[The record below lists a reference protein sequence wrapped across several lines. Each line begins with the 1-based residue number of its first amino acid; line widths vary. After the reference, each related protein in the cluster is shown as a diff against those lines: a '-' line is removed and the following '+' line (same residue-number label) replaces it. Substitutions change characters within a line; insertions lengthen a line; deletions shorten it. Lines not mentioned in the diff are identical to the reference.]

1 MTQLTSFLRQLR
13 RPGPAAAAG
22 FLILLLLVALLA
34 GLLAPYSPIAQS
46 SERLVGPSAAHW
58 LGTDQ
63 FGRDT
68 LSRLIFGSRVDLL
81 VSVGATALAAVLG
94 VVVGLIGGASRG
106 VIGLLSMR
114 GVEVVLAFPPI
125 VFALLIVTLFGQG
138 ELTMIVTMGILFA
151 PAFARI
157 VYGEVLTIRNL
168 EYVQASEVIGSRRS
182 RILFRVILPG
192 VVPPILVQVS
202 LTLASTMLLSAGL
215 SFLGLGVVPPT
226 PSWGSMIGEGQALM
240 LTSPLLL
247 FVSSGVIVATILA
260 FSVLADTIERGLD
273 PRRRARRSRAAR
285 ARLTP
290 PRTQVIPVGAA
301 GRRSRTKKME
311 TTP

>member
-1 MTQLTSFLRQLR
+1 MTSFTSFVRQLR
-13 RPGPAAAAG
+13 RPGTAAAAG
-22 FLILLLLVALLA
+22 FLVLLILVALFADLI
-34 GLLAPYSPIAQS
+34 APYSPIAQGG
-46 SERLVGPSAAHW
+46 ERLAGPSAAHW

-68 LSRLIFGSRVDLL
+68 LSRLIVGSRVDLV
-81 VSVGATALAAVLG
+81 VSIGATALATVLG
-94 VVVGLIGGASRG
+94 VVVGLVGGSSRG
-106 VIGLLSMR
+106 IVGLLSMR
-114 GVEVVLAFPPI
+114 GVEVILAFPPI

-138 ELTMIVTMGILFA
+138 ELTLIVTMGILFA
-151 PAFARI
+151 PAFARV

-202 LTLASTMLLSAGL
+202 LTMATAMLLSAGL
-215 SFLGLGVVPPT
+215 SFLGLGVIPPT

-240 LTSPLLL
+240 MTSPLLL

-260 FSVLADTIERGLD
+260 FSVLADGIERGLD
-273 PRRRARRSRAAR
+273 PRRRVRAPRIPRS
-285 ARLTP
+285 RLTP
-290 PRTQVIPVGAA
+290 PRTQVIPVGDA
-301 GRRSRTKKME
+301 RRMSKKE
-311 TTP
+311 SIS

>member
-1 MTQLTSFLRQLR
+1 MTPLASLLRQLR
-13 RPGPAAAAG
+13 RPGPATAAG
-22 FLILLLLVALLA
+22 FLVLLVLVALFADLI
-34 GLLAPYSPIAQS
+34 APYSSIAQS
-46 SERLVGPSAAHW
+46 SERLAGPSAAHW

-68 LSRLIFGSRVDLL
+68 LSRLIVGSRVDLL
-81 VSVGATALAAVLG
+81 VSVGATAVAAVLG
-94 VVVGLIGGASRG
+94 VVVGLVGGSSRG
-106 VIGLLSMR
+106 MVGLLSMR
-114 GVEVVLAFPPI
+114 VVEVILAFPPI

-138 ELTMIVTMGILFA
+138 EFTMIATMGILFA
-151 PAFARI
+151 PAFARV

-192 VVPPILVQVS
+192 VIPPVLVQVS

-240 LTSPLLL
+240 LTNPLLL
-247 FVSSGVIVATILA
+247 FVSSGVIVLTILA
-260 FSVLADTIERGLD
+260 FSVLADAIERGLD
-273 PRRRARRSRAAR
+273 PRRRARSPRAPRS
-285 ARLTP
+285 RLTP
-290 PRTQVIPVGAA
+290 PRTQVIPLDVQ
-301 GRRSRTKKME
+301 KKME
-311 TTP
+311 TMR

>member
-1 MTQLTSFLRQLR
+1 MTPLTSLLRQLR

-22 FLILLLLVALLA
+22 VLGLLVLVALFA
-34 GLLAPYSPIAQS
+34 DVIAPYSSVAQS
-46 SERLVGPSAAHW
+46 SDRLASPSAAHW

-68 LSRLIFGSRVDLL
+68 LSRLIAGSRVDLL
-81 VSVGATALAAVLG
+81 VSVGATAVATALG
-94 VVVGLIGGASRG
+94 VVVGLIGGSSRG
-106 VIGLLSMR
+106 LVGLLSMR
-114 GVEVVLAFPPI
+114 AVEVILAFPPI

-138 ELTMIVTMGILFA
+138 EFTMIATMGILFA
-151 PAFARI
+151 PAFARV

-168 EYVQASEVIGSRRS
+168 EYVQASEVIGSRRT

-192 VVPPILVQVS
+192 VIPPVLVQVS

-260 FSVLADTIERGLD
+260 FSVLADAIERGLD
-273 PRRRARRSRAAR
+273 PRRRSRAPRTPRTPR

-290 PRTQVIPVGAA
+290 PRTQVIPLAA
-301 GRRSRTKKME
+301 QKKME

>member
-1 MTQLTSFLRQLR
+1 MTSLVSFLRQLR
-13 RPGPAAAAG
+13 RPGPAVAAG
-22 FLILLLLVALLA
+22 FLVLLILVALFA
-34 GLLAPYSPIAQS
+34 DVLAPYSPIAQGG
-46 SERLVGPSAAHW
+46 ERLAGPSAAHW

-68 LSRLIFGSRVDLL
+68 LSRLIVGSRIDLL

-94 VVVGLIGGASRG
+94 VVVGLIGGSSRG
-106 VIGLLSMR
+106 VVGLLSMR
-114 GVEVVLAFPPI
+114 GVEVILAFPPI

-138 ELTMIVTMGILFA
+138 ELTLIVTMGILFA

-182 RILFRVILPG
+182 RILFGVILPG

-240 LTSPLLL
+240 MTSPLLL
-247 FVSSGVIVATILA
+247 FVSSGIIVATILA
-260 FSVLADTIERGLD
+260 FSVLADGIERGLD
-273 PRRRARRSRAAR
+273 PRRRTRMPKAPRG
-285 ARLTP
+285 RLTP
-290 PRTQVIPVGAA
+290 PRTQAVPVGKT
-301 GRRSRTKKME
+301 RTLMKKE
-311 TTP
+311 SL

>member
-1 MTQLTSFLRQLR
+1 MTQLSSLLRQLR
-13 RPGPAAAAG
+13 RPGAALAAG
-22 FLILLLLVALLA
+22 FLVLLVLIAIFA
-34 GLLAPYSPIAQS
+34 DILAPYEPIAQS
-46 SERLVGPSAAHW
+46 ADRLAGPSAEHW

-68 LSRLIFGSRVDLL
+68 LSRLIVGSRVDLL
-81 VSVGATALAAVLG
+81 VSFGATAVATILG
-94 VVVGLIGGASRG
+94 VVIGLIGGSSRG
-106 VIGLLSMR
+106 AVGLLSMR
-114 GVEVVLAFPPI
+114 GVEVILAFPPI
-125 VFALLIVTLFGQG
+125 VFALLIVTLFGPG
-138 ELTMIVTMGILFA
+138 ELTMIATMGVLFA

-168 EYVQASEVIGSRRS
+168 EYVQASEVIGSRRT

-192 VVPPILVQVS
+192 VVPPVLVQVS

-240 LTSPLLL
+240 LSNPLLL
-247 FVSSGVIVATILA
+247 FVSSGIIVATILA
-260 FSVLADTIERGLD
+260 FSVLADTIDRGLD
-273 PRRRARRSRAAR
+273 PRRAAQPSRTQR

-290 PRTQVIPVGAA
+290 PTTQVIPANP
-301 GRRSRTKKME
+301 RKKLE
-311 TTP
+311 ARP